1 MSAYLQTAAEAF
13 RAALLGNTAAGQR
26 VLTRLDRPLS
36 PTAADLPAIIV
47 YANQARR
54 GSQDYGNSLIPREL
68 VVNIEGAVVA
78 MPETALD
85 EAQALVDQ
93 IETLIEADPSLAGA
107 VNACR
112 WQRSIAD
119 VSSVGSATLGVCLLQ
134 YDVEMLTSVRQPE
147 AFGIGDDG
155 FDAPPRIVRT
165 VPDHDTAPIGYP
177 ITPDPR
183 FACGPDGCAPPAWG
197 GEVKPNGEPL

>member
-1 MSAYLQTAAEAF
+1 MSTYLNTTAEAF
-13 RAALLGNTAAGQR
+13 CGVLLGNTVADQR
-26 VLTRLDRPLS
+26 VMTRLDRPLS
-36 PTAADLPAIIV
+36 PTAADLPAVII

-54 GSQDYGNSLIPREL
+54 GGQDYGNSLIPREV

-78 MPETALD
+78 TPETAL
-85 EAQALVDQ
+85 EAAQALVEQ
-93 IETLIEADPSLAGA
+93 IEALVEADPSLGGM
-107 VNACR
+107 VNSCR

-134 YDVEMLTSVRQPE
+134 YDVEVLTNVRQPE

-155 FDAPPRIVRT
+155 FDGPPGVVCS
-165 VPDHDTAPIGYP
+165 VPGTTPLELSPP

-197 GEVKPNGEPL
+197 GEVKPNGSQA